1 MSGKVFHFPTD
12 HLAKPFPDLWTVNV
26 VIIDPTLISRI
37 VRWVN
42 VDALNLPSVVREQG
56 FEGHK
61 VISFDKEI
69 ATTGFSDRKI

>member
-1 MSGKVFHFPTD
+1 MSGKVFHFSTD

-26 VIIDPTLISRI
+26 VIINPTLISRI

-42 VDALNLPSVVREQG
+42 INALNFSGIVGEQS

-61 VISFDKEI
+61 VISFDKEVAASCI
-69 ATTGFSDRKI
+69 SN